1 MSLGKDFLN
10 DNAYEIHQGVH
21 PADILSRKIKNN
33 NMSFNLKS
41 ITRGKIVRPPRIIL
55 LGVEKIGK
63 SSFAAGSN
71 SPIFI
76 PIKGEEGIDDFE
88 VDKFPVC
95 HSLDDIDSAL
105 DALLEGGH
113 NYKTVVM
120 DSASTAEPVIWQAV
134 CDENNVASIELA
146 GGGYGKGY
154 GFALDKWRSVTEKLD
169 QLRDEQKMASII
181 IGHVKV
187 KTFNDPERPSYDQYQ
202 FDINEKVAHMLFRWA
217 DFIGFANKNIGIT
230 EEKGGFNKKVIKG
243 ADLDS
248 DTNYLFTKKTPA
260 HPGGG
265 RGIYGKLPSEIPL
278 YWEAFME
285 EIQALLEPP
294 APKKKV
300 VKK

>member
-1 MSLGKDFLN
+1 M
-10 DNAYEIHQGVH
+10 A
-21 PADILSRKIKNN
+21 
-33 NMSFNLKS
+33 FNLKS
-41 ITRGKIVRPPRIIL
+41 ITRGKKVRPPRIIL

-76 PIKGEEGIDDFE
+76 PVKGEEGIDDFD
-88 VDKFPVC
+88 VDRFPTC
-95 HSLDDIDSAL
+95 TTDEEIDDAL
-105 DALLEGGH
+105 EALLEGGH
-113 NYKTVVM
+113 DFKTAVI
-120 DSASTAEPVIWQAV
+120 DSASTAEPVIWKSV
-134 CDENNVASIELA
+134 CEEHNVSSIELA

-154 GFALDKWRSVTEKLD
+154 GFALDRWRKKTELLD
-169 QLRDEQKMASII
+169 RLRDEQGMASII

-187 KTFNDPERPSYDQYQ
+187 KTFNDPERPSYDQFQ
-202 FDINEKVAHMLFRWA
+202 FDINEKVAHMLYRWA

-230 EEKGGFNKKVIKG
+230 EEKAGFNKKIVKG

-278 YWEAFME
+278 YWESFME
-285 EIQALLEPP
+285 EVQALLEPP
-294 APKKKV
+294 APKKKHIS
-300 VKK
+300 K

>member
-1 MSLGKDFLN
+1 
-10 DNAYEIHQGVH
+10 
-21 PADILSRKIKNN
+21 
-33 NMSFNLKS
+33 MSFNLKS
-41 ITRGKIVRPPRIIL
+41 ITRGKVVRPPRIIL

-63 SSFAAGSN
+63 SSFAAGADR
-71 SPIFI
+71 PIFI
-76 PIKGEEGIDDFE
+76 PIKGEEGIDDFD

-95 HSLDDIDSAL
+95 HSFDEIESAL
-105 DALLEGGH
+105 DTLLEGGH

-120 DSASTAEPVIWQAV
+120 DSASTAEPVIWQSV
-134 CDENNVASIELA
+134 CDEYNVSSIELA

-154 GFALDKWRSVTEKLD
+154 GFALDRWRTITEKLD
-169 QLRDEQKMASII
+169 RLRDEQKMASIT

-230 EEKGGFNKKVIKG
+230 EEKGGFNKKIIKG
-243 ADLDS
+243 DDLDS
-248 DTNYLFTKKTPA
+248 ETNYLFTKKTPA

-278 YWEAFME
+278 YWESFME
-285 EIQALLEPP
+285 EVQALLNPP
-294 APKKKV
+294 EPKKK
-300 VKK
+300 KA

>member
-1 MSLGKDFLN
+1 MSLGRDFLN
-10 DNAYEIHQGVH
+10 DNAYEIHHGTH
-21 PADILSRKIKNN
+21 PADILSRKIQTKTNI
-33 NMSFNLKS
+33 MSFNLKS
-41 ITRGKIVRPPRIIL
+41 ITRGKIVRPPRIVL

-76 PIKGEEGIDDFE
+76 PVKGEEGIDDFD

-95 HSLDDIDSAL
+95 HSDDDINEAL
-105 DALLEGGH
+105 EALLEGGH
-113 NYKTVVM
+113 KYKTVVI
-120 DSASTAEPVIWQAV
+120 DSASTAEPVIWQSV
-134 CDENNVASIELA
+134 CEECNVASIELA

-154 GFALDKWRSVTEKLD
+154 GFALDRWRKKTELLD
-169 QLRDEQKMASII
+169 RLRDEQSMASII

-202 FDINEKVAHMLFRWA
+202 FDINEKVAHMLYRWA

-230 EEKGGFNKKVIKG
+230 EEKAGFNKKIVRG

-278 YWEAFME
+278 YWESFME
-285 EIQALLEPP
+285 EIQALLESP
-294 APKKKV
+294 APKKK
-300 VKK
+300 KI